1 MGRLVKGLSGSS
13 SSLSSPLLQLQT
25 HGTQRKLSSPR
36 TRWKPSAAR
45 TEGTPLLM
53 DKRIPLRLPTTLR
66 TTPTRPSATGR
77 SRCLLARR
85 FTSGASPLMFS
96 KEISSGSR
104 GCPPRFMDHMRRVL
118 ARSFLPQTRP
128 GGSRSSSGP
137 TRGGTLVASDASLP
151 LLLPSLGLDLDL
163 APPLDPALAQPQELA
178 LVPAVSLIV
187 GLPPALL
194 AFSLSTTWASPTL
207 DVPPSMETPLPG
219 APPRLTPTMTMS
231 LVLVPGDTAMP
242 LAPFKRQLLPP
253 RPQLPPLLQDLSS
266 LLLQELASAA

>member
-45 TEGTPLLM
+45 TERTPLLM
-53 DKRIPLRLPTTLR
+53 EKRIPLRLPTTLR
-66 TTPTRPSATGR
+66 TTPTRP
-77 SRCLLARR
+77 
-85 FTSGASPLMFS
+85 
-96 KEISSGSR
+96 
-104 GCPPRFMDHMRRVL
+104 
-118 ARSFLPQTRP
+118 

-137 TRGGTLVASDASLP
+137 TRGRTLVASDASLP
-151 LLLPSLGLDLDL
+151 LLLTSLELDLDL
-163 APPLDPALAQPQELA
+163 AQSQELA

-231 LVLVPGDTAMP
+231 LVLVPGDTAML